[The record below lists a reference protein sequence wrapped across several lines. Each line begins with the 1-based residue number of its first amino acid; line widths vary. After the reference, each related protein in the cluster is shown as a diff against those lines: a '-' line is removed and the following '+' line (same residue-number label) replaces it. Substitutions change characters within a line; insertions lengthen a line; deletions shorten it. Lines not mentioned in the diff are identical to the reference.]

1 MKILLIRFSSIG
13 DIVLTTPVIRCIK
26 RQLDDDVELH
36 MLIKDKFASLSH
48 NNPYIDKTFEYS
60 NSIREVI
67 RELKKEEYDYVVD
80 LQKNNRSRRVC
91 MVLGCE
97 HHSFHKLDFKKML
110 LTTFKINRLPKVHV
124 VDRYFEAVAPLGVKN
139 DGRGLEFYISETNMM
154 QEPDI
159 PEEFRNGFYAI
170 VVGGSYTT
178 KVMPVEQIVDVI
190 EKLDEP
196 VILLGGPGDMQRA
209 KLIAE
214 VVGENVWNPVGMLNL
229 EQSASIIKMSK
240 AVLTSDTGMMH
251 IAAALHKPMVSVW
264 GNTVPEFGM
273 YQYYPEKL
281 AIPTHIIEVKGLKCR
296 PCSKLGYK
304 KCPKGHFKCM
314 KMINTDEVVSLLRQ
328 NVISTE
334 VEKSPANKN
343 L

>member
-36 MLIKDKFASLSH
+36 VLTKDKFASLSH
-48 NNPYIDKTFEYS
+48 NNPYIDKTFELS
-60 NSIREVI
+60 NSLHELIK
-67 RELKKEEYDYVVD
+67 ELKREEYDYIVD
-80 LQKNNRSRRVC
+80 LQKNNRSKRVRLA
-91 MVLGCE
+91 LGCE

-110 LTTFKINRLPKVHV
+110 LTTFKINKLPDVHV
-124 VDRYFEAVAPLGVKN
+124 VDRYFDAVEPLGVQN

-154 QEPDI
+154 QEPDV

-170 VVGGSYTT
+170 VVGGSYNT
-178 KVMPVEQIVDVI
+178 KVMPAEKVIEII

-209 KLIAE
+209 KVIADA
-214 VVGENVWNPVGMLNL
+214 VGENVWNPVGLLNL

-240 AVLTSDTGMMH
+240 AVLTGDTGMMH
-251 IAAALHKPMVSVW
+251 IAAALRKPVVSVW

-273 YQYYPEKL
+273 YQYYPKNL
-281 AIPTHIIEVKGLKCR
+281 DVKSQIIEIKGLKCR
-296 PCSKLGYK
+296 PCSKLGHK

-314 KMINTDEVVSLLRQ
+314 NLINTDEVVAALRI
-328 NVISTE
+328 N
-334 VEKSPANKN
+334 
-343 L
+343 

>member
-26 RQLDDDVELH
+26 RQMDDDVELH
-36 MLIKDKFASLSH
+36 MLTKDKFESLSY
-48 NNPYIDKTFEYS
+48 NNPYIDKTHEYG
-60 NSIREVI
+60 NSLREVI
-67 RELKKEEYDYVVD
+67 KELKKEEFDYIVD
-80 LQKNNRSRRVC
+80 LQKNNLSRRVC
-91 MVLGCE
+91 WALGCE

-110 LTTFKINRLPKVHV
+110 LTTFKINKLPDVHV
-124 VDRYFEAVAPLGVKN
+124 VDRYFEAVEPLDVKN
-139 DGRGLEFYISETNMM
+139 DGRGLEFYISESNMM
-154 QEPDI
+154 QEPDL
-159 PEEFRNGFYAI
+159 PEEFRNGFYAV
-170 VVGGSYTT
+170 VVGGSYNT
-178 KVMPVEQIVDVI
+178 KVIPTDKLVEII

-209 KLIAE
+209 KTVADAI
-214 VVGENVWNPVGMLNL
+214 GENVWNPVGMLNL

-251 IAAALHKPMVSVW
+251 IAAAFNKPMVSVW

-273 YQYYPEKL
+273 YQLYPKGSTNKL
-281 AIPTHIIEVKGLKCR
+281 NIMEIKDLKCR

-314 KMINTDEVVSLLRQ
+314 QMINTDEIVAALR
-328 NVISTE
+328 TE
-334 VEKSPANKN
+334 
-343 L
+343 

>member
-26 RQLDDDVELH
+26 RQLDDDVDLH
-36 MLIKDKFASLSH
+36 VLTKDKFASLSH
-48 NNPYIDKTFEYS
+48 NNPYIDKTFELS
-60 NSIREVI
+60 NSLHELIK
-67 RELKKEEYDYVVD
+67 ELKREEYDYIVD
-80 LQKNNRSRRVC
+80 LQKNNRSKRVC
-91 MVLGCE
+91 LALGCE

-110 LTTFKINRLPKVHV
+110 LTTFKINKLPDVHV
-124 VDRYFEAVAPLGVKN
+124 VDRYFDAVEPLGVQN

-154 QEPDI
+154 QEPDV

-170 VVGGSYTT
+170 VVGGSYNT
-178 KVMPVEQIVDVI
+178 KVMPAEKVIEII

-209 KLIAE
+209 KVIADA
-214 VVGENVWNPVGMLNL
+214 VGENVWNPVGLLNL

-240 AVLTSDTGMMH
+240 AVLTGDTGMMH
-251 IAAALHKPMVSVW
+251 IAAALRKPVVSVW

-273 YQYYPEKL
+273 YQYYPKNL
-281 AIPTHIIEVKGLKCR
+281 DVKSQIIEIKGLKCR
-296 PCSKLGYK
+296 PCSKLGHK

-314 KMINTDEVVSLLRQ
+314 NLINTDEVVAALRI
-328 NVISTE
+328 N
-334 VEKSPANKN
+334 
-343 L
+343 

>member
-26 RQLDDDVELH
+26 RQMDDDVELH
-36 MLIKDKFASLSH
+36 MLTKDKFESLSY
-48 NNPYIDKTFEYS
+48 NNPYIDKTHEYG
-60 NSIREVI
+60 NSLREVI
-67 RELKKEEYDYVVD
+67 KELKKEEFDYVVD
-80 LQKNNRSRRVC
+80 LQKNNLSRRVC
-91 MVLGCE
+91 WALGCE
-97 HHSFHKLDFKKML
+97 HHSFHKLDFEKML
-110 LTTFKINRLPKVHV
+110 LTTFKINRLPRVHI
-124 VDRYFEAVAPLGVKN
+124 VDRYFEAVEPLDVKN
-139 DGRGLEFYISETNMM
+139 DGRGLEFYISESNMM
-154 QEPDI
+154 QEPDL
-159 PEEFRNGFYAI
+159 PEEFRNGFYAV
-170 VVGGSYTT
+170 VVGGSYNT
-178 KVMPVEQIVDVI
+178 KVIPTEKLIEII

-209 KLIAE
+209 KIVADA
-214 VVGENVWNPVGMLNL
+214 VGENVWNPVGMLNL

-251 IAAALHKPMVSVW
+251 IAAAFNKPMVSVW

-273 YQYYPEKL
+273 YQLYPKGSANKL
-281 AIPTHIIEVKGLKCR
+281 NIVEIQDLKCR

-314 KMINTDEVVSLLRQ
+314 KMIDTDKVVSLLRQ

-334 VEKSPANKN
+334 VNKSPAN
-343 L
+343 

>member
-13 DIVLTTPVIRCIK
+13 DIVLTSPVIRCIK
-26 RQLDDDVELH
+26 RQMDDDVELH
-36 MLIKDKFASLSH
+36 VLTKEKFASLSH
-48 NNPYIDKTFEYS
+48 NNPYVDKTFEYS
-60 NSIREVI
+60 NSIRDVI
-67 RELKKEEYDYVVD
+67 KELKKEEYDYVVD

-91 MVLGCE
+91 CALRCE
-97 HHSFHKLDFKKML
+97 HHSFHKLDFQKML
-110 LTTFKINRLPKVHV
+110 LTTFKINKLPDVHI
-124 VDRYFEAVAPLGVKN
+124 VDRYFEAVEPLGVKN

-154 QEPDI
+154 QEPDL

-170 VVGGSYTT
+170 VVGGSYNT
-178 KVMPVEQIVDVI
+178 KVMPAEKVIEVI

-209 KLIAE
+209 KVIADA
-214 VVGENVWNPVGMLNL
+214 VGENVWNPVGMLNL

-240 AVLTSDTGMMH
+240 AVLTGDTGMMH
-251 IAAALHKPMVSVW
+251 IAAALHKPIVSVW
-264 GNTVPEFGM
+264 GNTIPEFGM

-281 AIPTHIIEVKGLKCR
+281 DLPKNIIEIKDLKCR

-314 KMINTDEVVSLLRQ
+314 QLIDTDEVVSLLK
-328 NVISTE
+328 VDWHAIS
-334 VEKSPANKN
+334 
-343 L
+343 

>member
-26 RQLDDDVELH
+26 RQMDDDVELH
-36 MLIKDKFASLSH
+36 VLTKDKFASLSH
-48 NNPYIDKTFEYS
+48 NNPYVDKTIEFS
-60 NSIREVI
+60 GSIRDTI
-67 RELKKEEYDYVVD
+67 KELKKEKYDYIVD

-91 MVLGCE
+91 CALGCE
-97 HHSFHKLDFKKML
+97 SHSFHKLDFKKML
-110 LTTFKINRLPKVHV
+110 LTTFKINKLPDMHI
-124 VDRYFEAVAPLGVKN
+124 VDRYFEAVEPLGLKN
-139 DGRGLEFYISETNMM
+139 DGRGLDFYISETNLM

-170 VVGGSYTT
+170 VVGGSYNT
-178 KVMPVEQIVDVI
+178 KVIPAEKVIEII

-209 KLIAE
+209 KVIADA
-214 VVGENVWNPVGMLNL
+214 VGENVWNPVGMLNV

-240 AVLTSDTGMMH
+240 AVLTGDTGMMH

-281 AIPTHIIEVKGLKCR
+281 DIPLNIIEIKDLKCR

-314 KMINTDEVVSLLRQ
+314 KLINADEVVEELL
-328 NVISTE
+328 
-334 VEKSPANKN
+334 KK
-343 L
+343 

>member
-36 MLIKDKFASLSH
+36 VLTKDKFASLSH
-48 NNPYIDKTFEYS
+48 NNPYIDKTFELS
-60 NSIREVI
+60 NSLHELIK
-67 RELKKEEYDYVVD
+67 ELKREEYDYIVD
-80 LQKNNRSRRVC
+80 LQKNNRSKRVC
-91 MVLGCE
+91 LALGCE

-110 LTTFKINRLPKVHV
+110 LTTFKINKLPDVHV
-124 VDRYFEAVAPLGVKN
+124 VDRYFDAVEPLGVQN

-154 QEPDI
+154 QEPDV

-170 VVGGSYTT
+170 VVGGSYNT
-178 KVMPVEQIVDVI
+178 KVMPAEKVIEII

-209 KLIAE
+209 KVIADA
-214 VVGENVWNPVGMLNL
+214 VGENVWNPVGLLNL

-240 AVLTSDTGMMH
+240 AVLTGDTGMMH
-251 IAAALHKPMVSVW
+251 IAAALRKPVVSVW

-273 YQYYPEKL
+273 YQYYPKNL
-281 AIPTHIIEVKGLKCR
+281 DVKSQIIEIKGLKCR
-296 PCSKLGYK
+296 PCSKLGHK

-314 KMINTDEVVSLLRQ
+314 NLINTDEVVAALRI
-328 NVISTE
+328 N
-334 VEKSPANKN
+334 
-343 L
+343 